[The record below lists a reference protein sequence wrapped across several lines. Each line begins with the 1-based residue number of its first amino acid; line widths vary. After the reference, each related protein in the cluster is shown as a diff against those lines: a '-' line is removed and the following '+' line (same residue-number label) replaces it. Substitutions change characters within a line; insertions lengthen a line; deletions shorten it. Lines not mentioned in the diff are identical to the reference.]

1 MILRSIIGIP
11 EEQNKRGQKNILKN
25 NGQRFLKFWKN
36 IDLPIPK
43 AKQTYSET
51 KETKTIQV
59 ISSSNCLKANIK
71 TKILKSAGKNNISHT
86 RTHDINGS

>member
-43 AKQTYSET
+43 AKQTYS
-51 KETKTIQV
+51 
-59 ISSSNCLKANIK
+59 LKANIK